1 MHKKAKHSKFKNA
14 GILFELLT
22 RQITSDI
29 LAGRDE
35 SFTKNLMFK
44 YFHESKE
51 LGKEAQLYNF
61 ILQQSS
67 KDENSA
73 DRILTVVLQTRSKL
87 DERELN
93 KQKYNIIKEI
103 KEKYN
108 IDEFLKNKIPNYKL
122 YASVYKLFENQTDQE
137 VKFDMTE
144 ILESREYVVENL
156 TKEKKSGEESLDVYG
171 SQMSLKEVAALAT
184 PDPKTITI
192 QPWDRS
198 LFGEIEKAILAAN
211 LGLTP
216 MNDGKIIRI
225 NMPPLTE
232 ERRKDFVKQISKEGE
247 AAKVA
252 VRNIRRDS
260 MDALKKDKALTE
272 DDQRRNQDEIQK
284 LTDQF
289 IQEIDKAV
297 DSKTKEVMTI

>member
-22 RQITSDI
+22 RQITADI

-67 KDENSA
+67 KDANSA
-73 DRILTVVLQTRSKL
+73 ERILNVVLQTRSKL

-93 KQKYNIIKEI
+93 KQKYSIIKEI

-122 YASVYKLFENQTDQE
+122 YASVYKLFENQADQE
-137 VKFDMTE
+137 VKFNVE
-144 ILESREYVVENL
+144 ELLESREYVVENL
-156 TKEKKSGEESLDVYG
+156 IKEKKSGEESLDVYG
-171 SQMSLKEVAALAT
+171 SQSAEVRLLAYKFLIENFNTKYSNLLPAQKKLLKEYITNISNSSKFTKFVNEEYKRVSVIL
-184 PDPKTITI
+184 KENLQTINSDIVKIKITEVVNQFSNKSVI
-192 QPWDRS
+192 GVVKENQ
-198 LFGEIEKAILAAN
+198 LNTLLNAYELVVEIEKLKN
-211 LGLTP
+211 
-216 MNDGKIIRI
+216 
-225 NMPPLTE
+225 
-232 ERRKDFVKQISKEGE
+232 E
-247 AAKVA
+247 AT
-252 VRNIRRDS
+252 
-260 MDALKKDKALTE
+260 LKT
-272 DDQRRNQDEIQK
+272 QD
-284 LTDQF
+284 
-289 IQEIDKAV
+289 
-297 DSKTKEVMTI
+297 

>member
-73 DRILTVVLQTRSKL
+73 ERILTVVLQTRSKL

-171 SQMSLKEVAALAT
+171 SQSADVRLLAYKFLIENFNTKYSNLLPSQKKLLKEYITNISNSSKFTKFVNEEYKRVSIIL
-184 PDPKTITI
+184 KENLQTINSDIVKIKITEVVN
-192 QPWDRS
+192 QFS
-198 LFGEIEKAILAAN
+198 NKNVTGVVKENQLNTLLNAYELVEEIEKLKN
-211 LGLTP
+211 
-216 MNDGKIIRI
+216 
-225 NMPPLTE
+225 
-232 ERRKDFVKQISKEGE
+232 E
-247 AAKVA
+247 AT
-252 VRNIRRDS
+252 
-260 MDALKKDKALTE
+260 LKT
-272 DDQRRNQDEIQK
+272 QD
-284 LTDQF
+284 
-289 IQEIDKAV
+289 
-297 DSKTKEVMTI
+297 

>member
-156 TKEKKSGEESLDVYG
+156 TKEKKSGEEGLDVYG
-171 SQMSLKEVAALAT
+171 SQSADVRLLAYKFLIENFNTKYSNLLPSQKKLLKEYITNISNSSKFTKFVNEEYKRVSVIL
-184 PDPKTITI
+184 KENLQTINSDIVKIKITEVVN
-192 QPWDRS
+192 QFS
-198 LFGEIEKAILAAN
+198 NKNVTGVVKENQLNTLLNAYELVEEIEK
-211 LGLTP
+211 
-216 MNDGKIIRI
+216 
-225 NMPPLTE
+225 
-232 ERRKDFVKQISKEGE
+232 
-247 AAKVA
+247 
-252 VRNIRRDS
+252 
-260 MDALKKDKALTE
+260 LKNETTLKT
-272 DDQRRNQDEIQK
+272 QD
-284 LTDQF
+284 
-289 IQEIDKAV
+289 
-297 DSKTKEVMTI
+297 

>member
-61 ILQQSS
+61 ILHQSS

-171 SQMSLKEVAALAT
+171 SQSADVRLLAYKFLIENFNTKYSNLLPSQKKLLKEYITNISNSSKFTKFVNEEYKRVSVIL
-184 PDPKTITI
+184 KENLQTINSDIVKIKITEVVN
-192 QPWDRS
+192 QFS
-198 LFGEIEKAILAAN
+198 NKNVTGVVKENQLNTLLNAYELVEEIEK
-211 LGLTP
+211 
-216 MNDGKIIRI
+216 
-225 NMPPLTE
+225 
-232 ERRKDFVKQISKEGE
+232 
-247 AAKVA
+247 
-252 VRNIRRDS
+252 
-260 MDALKKDKALTE
+260 LKNETTLKT
-272 DDQRRNQDEIQK
+272 QD
-284 LTDQF
+284 
-289 IQEIDKAV
+289 
-297 DSKTKEVMTI
+297 

>member
-22 RQITSDI
+22 RQITADI

-67 KDENSA
+67 KDANSA
-73 DRILTVVLQTRSKL
+73 ERILNVVLQTRSKL

-93 KQKYNIIKEI
+93 KQKYSIIKEI

-122 YASVYKLFENQTDQE
+122 YASVYKLFENQADQE
-137 VKFDMTE
+137 VKFNVE
-144 ILESREYVVENL
+144 ELLESREYVVENL
-156 TKEKKSGEESLDVYG
+156 IKEKKSSEESLDVYG
-171 SQMSLKEVAALAT
+171 SQSAEVRLLAYKFLIENFNTKYSNLLPAQKKLLKEYITNISNSSKFTKFVNEEYKRVSLILK
-184 PDPKTITI
+184 DNLQTINSDIVKIKITEVVNQFSNKSVI
-192 QPWDRS
+192 GVVKENQLTS
-198 LFGEIEKAILAAN
+198 LLNAYELVEEIEKLKN
-211 LGLTP
+211 ETP
-216 MNDGKIIRI
+216 
-225 NMPPLTE
+225 
-232 ERRKDFVKQISKEGE
+232 SK
-247 AAKVA
+247 K
-252 VRNIRRDS
+252 
-260 MDALKKDKALTE
+260 E
-272 DDQRRNQDEIQK
+272 D
-284 LTDQF
+284 
-289 IQEIDKAV
+289 
-297 DSKTKEVMTI
+297 

>member
-22 RQITSDI
+22 RQITADI

-67 KDENSA
+67 KDANSA
-73 DRILTVVLQTRSKL
+73 ERILNVVLQTRSKL

-122 YASVYKLFENQTDQE
+122 YASVYKLFENQAEQE
-137 VKFDMTE
+137 VKFDVE
-144 ILESREYVVENL
+144 ELLESREYVVENL
-156 TKEKKSGEESLDVYG
+156 IKEKKSGEESLDVYG
-171 SQMSLKEVAALAT
+171 SQSAEVRLLAYKFLIENFNTKYSNLLPAQKKLLKEYITNISNSNKFTKFVNEEYKRVSLIL
-184 PDPKTITI
+184 KENLQTINSDIVKIKITEVVN
-192 QPWDRS
+192 QFSNKNVVGVVKENQLTS
-198 LFGEIEKAILAAN
+198 LLNAYELVE
-211 LGLTP
+211 
-216 MNDGKIIRI
+216 
-225 NMPPLTE
+225 
-232 ERRKDFVKQISKEGE
+232 
-247 AAKVA
+247 
-252 VRNIRRDS
+252 
-260 MDALKKDKALTE
+260 
-272 DDQRRNQDEIQK
+272 
-284 LTDQF
+284 
-289 IQEIDKAV
+289 EIDKLKNEATL
-297 DSKTKEVMTI
+297 KTQD

>member
-22 RQITSDI
+22 RQITADI

-67 KDENSA
+67 KDVNSA
-73 DRILTVVLQTRSKL
+73 DRILNVVLQTRSKL

-122 YASVYKLFENQTDQE
+122 YASVYKLFENQAEQE
-137 VKFDMTE
+137 VKFDVE
-144 ILESREYVVENL
+144 ELLESREYVVENL
-156 TKEKKSGEESLDVYG
+156 IKEKKSGEESLDVYG
-171 SQMSLKEVAALAT
+171 SQSAEVRLLAYKFLIENFNTKYSNLLPAQKKLLKEYITNISNSNKFTKFVNEEYKRVSLIL
-184 PDPKTITI
+184 KENLQTINSDIVKIKITEVVN
-192 QPWDRS
+192 QFSNKNVVGVVKENQLTS
-198 LFGEIEKAILAAN
+198 LLNAYELVE
-211 LGLTP
+211 
-216 MNDGKIIRI
+216 
-225 NMPPLTE
+225 
-232 ERRKDFVKQISKEGE
+232 
-247 AAKVA
+247 
-252 VRNIRRDS
+252 
-260 MDALKKDKALTE
+260 
-272 DDQRRNQDEIQK
+272 
-284 LTDQF
+284 
-289 IQEIDKAV
+289 EIDKLKNEATL
-297 DSKTKEVMTI
+297 KTQD

>member
-22 RQITSDI
+22 RQITADI

-61 ILQQSS
+61 ILQQAS
-67 KDENSA
+67 KDANSA
-73 DRILTVVLQTRSKL
+73 ERILNVVLQTRSKL

-122 YASVYKLFENQTDQE
+122 YASVYKLFENQVEQE
-137 VKFDMTE
+137 VKFDVNE

-156 TKEKKSGEESLDVYG
+156 TKEKKNGEESLDVYG
-171 SQMSLKEVAALAT
+171 SQSAEVRLLAYKFLIENFNTKYSNLLPAQKKLLKEY
-184 PDPKTITI
+184 ITNI
-192 QPWDRS
+192 SNSNKFTKFVNEEYKRVSS
-198 LFGEIEKAILAAN
+198 LLKDSINSINSDVVKIKIGEVVSQFSSKSIVGVVKEN
-211 LGLTP
+211 QLTSLL
-216 MNDGKIIRI
+216 NAYE
-225 NMPPLTE
+225 LVE
-232 ERRKDFVKQISKEGE
+232 
-247 AAKVA
+247 
-252 VRNIRRDS
+252 
-260 MDALKKDKALTE
+260 
-272 DDQRRNQDEIQK
+272 
-284 LTDQF
+284 
-289 IQEIDKAV
+289 EIDKLKNESEA
-297 DSKTKEVMTI
+297 KKEN